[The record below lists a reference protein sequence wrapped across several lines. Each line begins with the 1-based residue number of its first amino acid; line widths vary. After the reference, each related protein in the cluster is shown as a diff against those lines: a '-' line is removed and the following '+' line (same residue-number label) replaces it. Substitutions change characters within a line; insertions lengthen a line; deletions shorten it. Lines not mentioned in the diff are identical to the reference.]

1 MSHLK
6 FIIPL
11 YDVAYY
17 GALILRR
24 SVTRRAMSRSAV
36 FVHIAEV
43 WVKVCQTPLDNIDW
57 CSGCANTASV
67 SIFDTQQ
74 FSSSRVQT
82 DGPL

>member
-43 WVKVCQTPLDNIDW
+43 WVKVCQTPLDNID
-57 CSGCANTASV
+57 
-67 SIFDTQQ
+67 
-74 FSSSRVQT
+74 
-82 DGPL
+82 